1 MLNRYAAGNA
11 QEFGMDGHIERGYVV
26 RVFVSAIEGVDG
38 GFGLFVNRRRGE
50 ISFAC
55 RQRSVTRINC
65 QIIIFLVSVGNKN
78 RRFRKFFVTRR
89 LCVFLGSI
97 GSALG

>member
-1 MLNRYAAGNA
+1 M
-11 QEFGMDGHIERGYVV
+11 
-26 RVFVSAIEGVDG
+26 G

-65 QIIIFLVSVGNKN
+65 RIIIFLVSVGNKN

-89 LCVFLGSI
+89 LCVFSVPLDRLWDDYRVLAFLLRLRFCRVFVGRGGCEI
-97 GSALG
+97 FRKIEI